1 LVPFHD
7 RNLFYHISQMM
18 SSVPNNNINKKRLV
32 YQQGWIS
39 IFINGLLFASKY
51 WVGIITG
58 SIALMADAWHSL
70 SDSLTSLI
78 VIFGAKISSKPPDKE
93 HPFGHGRAE
102 LIASIIIGVILGLVG
117 FEFAKE
123 SVYKLINREGVEY
136 GTAAIWVTAISI
148 VVNEALAQYAF
159 WIGRKTGNPSLKA
172 DGWHHRS
179 DALSSVIILVGIFFA
194 SYFWWID
201 GVLGFIVSLL
211 LFYAAYD
218 IIKEGTDPL
227 LGEKPDKELIDELT
241 SISNKIFGDETHLH
255 HVHVHRYGDHVEL
268 TMHIKLPKN
277 TTLEAAHEVAD
288 EIELEINRK
297 LQVEATIHMEP
308 I

>member
-1 LVPFHD
+1 
-7 RNLFYHISQMM
+7 M
-18 SSVPNNNINKKRLV
+18 SGVKNNNSNRKRLI
-32 YQQGWIS
+32 YQQGWVS
-39 IFINGLLFASKY
+39 IFTNGLLFAAKY

-58 SIALMADAWHSL
+58 SVALMADAWHSL
-70 SDSLTSLI
+70 SDSLTSVI
-78 VIFGAKISSKPPDKE
+78 VILGAKISSKPPDKE

-123 SVYKLINREGVEY
+123 SILKLINKEGVDY
-136 GTAAIWVTAISI
+136 GVAAIWVTAASI
-148 VVNEALAQYAF
+148 LINELLAQYAF

-179 DALSSVIILVGIFFA
+179 DALSSIIILVGIFFA
-194 SYFWWID
+194 KDFWWID

-218 IIKEGTDPL
+218 IIKDGTNPL
-227 LGEKPDKELIDELT
+227 LGEMPDEELLKHINDIAKEASGMDP
-241 SISNKIFGDETHLH
+241 HLH
-255 HVHVHRYGDHVEL
+255 HVHVHRYGQHVEL
-268 TMHIKLPKN
+268 TMHIRLPKN
-277 TTLEAAHEVAD
+277 TTLQIAHSIADDIEAGIAE
-288 EIELEINRK
+288 K
-297 LQVEATIHMEP
+297 LNIDATIHMEP

>member
-1 LVPFHD
+1 
-7 RNLFYHISQMM
+7 M
-18 SSVPNNNINKKRLV
+18 V

-39 IFINGLLFASKY
+39 ILVNGLLFLAKY

-58 SIALMADAWHSL
+58 SVALLADAWHSL
-70 SDSLTSLI
+70 SDSLTSII
-78 VIFGAKISSKPPDKE
+78 VILGAKISSKPPDKE

-123 SVYKLINREGVEY
+123 SIAKLANKEGVVY
-136 GTAAIWVTAISI
+136 GNAAIWVTAISI
-148 VVNEALAQYAF
+148 FVNEMLAQYAF
-159 WIGRKTGNPSLKA
+159 WVGRKTGNPSLKA

-179 DALSSVIILVGIFFA
+179 DALSSIIILVGIFFS

-211 LFYAAYD
+211 LFHAAYD
-218 IIKEGTDPL
+218 IIKEGTNPL
-227 LGEKPDKELIDELT
+227 LGEIPDDKLVNNLKAIANE
-241 SISNKIFGDETHLH
+241 ISGMETHLH
-255 HVHVHRYGDHVEL
+255 HVHVHRYGEHVEL
-268 TMHIKLPKN
+268 TMHIKLPKA
-277 TTLEAAHEVAD
+277 TTLEFAHQIADDIEVKIA
-288 EIELEINRK
+288 EELNI
-297 LQVEATIHMEP
+297 EATIHMEP

>member
-1 LVPFHD
+1 
-7 RNLFYHISQMM
+7 M
-18 SSVPNNNINKKRLV
+18 SRVQTSNPNKKRLV
-32 YQQGWIS
+32 YQQGWVS
-39 IFINGLLFASKY
+39 IFINGLLFGSKY

-58 SIALMADAWHSL
+58 SVALMADAWHSL
-70 SDSLTSLI
+70 SDSLTSI
-78 VIFGAKISSKPPDKE
+78 IIIFGAKISSKPPDKE

-123 SVYKLINREGVEY
+123 SISKLAERESVEY

-148 VVNEALAQYAF
+148 IVNEILAQYAF

-179 DALSSVIILVGIFFA
+179 DALSSVVILTGIFFA
-194 SYFWWID
+194 DYFWWID
-201 GVLGFIVSLL
+201 GVLGFIVSML
-211 LFYAAYD
+211 LFYAAYE
-218 IIKEGTDPL
+218 IIKAGTDPL
-227 LGEKPDKELIDELT
+227 LGEKPKSDLLDELKT
-241 SISNKIFGDETHLH
+241 IANEASGTETHLH
-255 HVHVHRYGDHVEL
+255 HVHVHRYGEHIEL

-277 TTLEAAHEVAD
+277 TTLENAHFIAD
-288 EIELEINRK
+288 DIELEISKQLNI
-297 LQVEATIHMEP
+297 EATIHMEP

>member
-1 LVPFHD
+1 
-7 RNLFYHISQMM
+7 M
-18 SSVPNNNINKKRLV
+18 STSNNNPDKKKLV

-39 IFINGLLFASKY
+39 IFVNGLLFISKY
-51 WVGIITG
+51 WVGTVTG

-78 VIFGAKISSKPPDKE
+78 VIFGAKISSKPPDDE

-123 SVYKLINREGVEY
+123 SIAKLVNREGVEY
-136 GTAAIWVTAISI
+136 GSAAIWVTVISI
-148 VVNEALAQYAF
+148 ITNELLAQYAF
-159 WIGRKTGNPSLKA
+159 WVGRKTGNPSLKA

-179 DALSSVIILVGIFFA
+179 DALSSIIILVGIFF
-194 SYFWWID
+194 SGYFWWID

-218 IIKEGTDPL
+218 IIKEGTNPL
-227 LGEKPDKELIDELT
+227 LGEIAEDELVKNLKT
-241 SISNKIFGDETHLH
+241 IANEISGTDTHLH
-255 HVHVHRYGDHVEL
+255 HVHVHRYGEHIEL
-268 TMHIKLPKN
+268 TMHIKLPKS
-277 TTLEAAHEVAD
+277 TTLENAHQIAD
-288 EIELEINRK
+288 DIEIEIAEK
-297 LQVEATIHMEP
+297 LNIEATIHMEP
-308 I
+308 L

>member
-1 LVPFHD
+1 
-7 RNLFYHISQMM
+7 M
-18 SSVPNNNINKKRLV
+18 SIDTNQHLNKKKLV

-39 IFINGLLFASKY
+39 ILINGLLFASKY

-58 SIALMADAWHSL
+58 SVALMADAWHSL

-123 SVYKLINREGVEY
+123 SISKLVNKEGVEY
-136 GTAAIWVTAISI
+136 GMGAVWVTAISI
-148 VVNEALAQYAF
+148 IVNELLAQYAF
-159 WIGRKTGNPSLKA
+159 LIGRKTGNPSLKA

-179 DALSSVIILVGIFFA
+179 DALSSIIILVGIFFA
-194 SYFWWID
+194 NYFWWID

-211 LFYAAYD
+211 LFRAAYD
-218 IIKEGTDPL
+218 IIKEGTNPL
-227 LGEKPDKELIDELT
+227 LGEIPDKELLANLNRIATESSGMD
-241 SISNKIFGDETHLH
+241 THLH
-255 HVHVHRYGDHVEL
+255 HVHVHRYGEHVEL
-268 TMHIKLPKN
+268 TMHIKLPKE
-277 TTLEAAHEVAD
+277 TTLENAHAIAD
-288 EIELEINRK
+288 NIEMEILNR
-297 LQVEATIHMEP
+297 LHIDATIHMEP
-308 I
+308 Q